1 MQALPPREDM
11 TMKRLARCAALLGGL
26 IAAEA
31 WAACSY
37 FAALDRDVTQ
47 PSQRALITWDPQQK
61 GESFTVQPAFQGNA
75 DDFGMVIPTPGRPT
89 LKEAPRDIFKD
100 LALYTILT
108 PRPCRN
114 YHQMMRKSV
123 PAPAMAGERRPTT
136 VRVLEAGVVG
146 TLDYKIVTAE
156 RADDLY
162 DWLKEHQYNYSG
174 DEETLGFYV
183 KKKWFFT
190 VMKIDP
196 KQMKRGPNGNY
207 TGEVS
212 PTRFQFISAQLIYPL
227 RITSIS
233 VKDHTEALLYV
244 LGPKKI
250 DLPGSKLEYAKRL
263 VEEDL
268 DKLNQGP
275 VTLPRPMAQAG
286 GQTWDFKGLKGW
298 IKQGQ
303 FLTKVRRTYQKQEM
317 TDDLVIK
324 TAEDQSEY
332 TSYEDCGGVPP

>member
-1 MQALPPREDM
+1 
-11 TMKRLARCAALLGGL
+11 MKRLARCAALLGAL

-61 GESFTVQPAFQGNA
+61 SESFTVQPAFQGNA
-75 DDFGMVIPTPGRPT
+75 DDFGMVIPTPARPT

-108 PRPCRN
+108 PTPCT
-114 YHQMMRKSV
+114 RKMKYSMV
-123 PAPAMAGERRPTT
+123 PSAPSAARAAPRPTT

-146 TLDYKIVTAE
+146 TLDYKIVSAE

-162 DWLKEHQYNYSG
+162 DWLKEHKYSFAG
-174 DEETLGFYV
+174 DEETLNFYV
-183 KKKWFFT
+183 KKKWLFT

-196 KQMKRGPNGNY
+196 KQMKRAADGSY
-207 TGEVS
+207 TGDVS
-212 PTRFQFISAQLIYPL
+212 PTRFQFVSAQIIYPL
-227 RITSIS
+227 RITSLS
-233 VKDHTEALLYV
+233 VKDQTEALLRV
-244 LGPKKI
+244 LGQKKV

-263 VEEDL
+263 KGPDL
-268 DKLNQGP
+268 AKLDQGQ
-275 VTLPRPMAQAG
+275 VMLPRPMMLTKG
-286 GQTWDFKGLKGW
+286 EGQTWDFKGLKGW
-298 IKQGQ
+298 IKEGQ
-303 FLTKVRRTYQKQEM
+303 FLTKVRRVYHKQEM

-324 TAEDQSEY
+324 FADDEAEY
-332 TSYEDCGGVPP
+332 TTYEDCGGVPP

>member
-1 MQALPPREDM
+1 
-11 TMKRLARCAALLGGL
+11 MKRLARCAALLGGL

-61 GESFTVQPAFQGNA
+61 SESFTVQPAFQGNA
-75 DDFGMVIPTPGRPT
+75 DDFGMVIPTPARPT
-89 LKEAPRDIFKD
+89 LKEAPREIFKD

-108 PRPCRN
+108 PRPCTS
-114 YHQMMRKSV
+114 YHQRSNRPSMKKSAE
-123 PAPAMAGERRPTT
+123 APRREST

-162 DWLKEHQYNYSG
+162 DWLKEHKYNFAG
-174 DEETLGFYV
+174 DEETLDFYV
-183 KKKWFFT
+183 KKKWLFT

-196 KQMKRGPNGNY
+196 KQMKHAADGSY

-212 PTRFQFISAQLIYPL
+212 PTRFQFVSAQLVYPL

-233 VKDHTEALLYV
+233 VKDQTEALLYV

-263 VEEDL
+263 VAADL
-268 DKLNQGP
+268 AKLNQGQ
-275 VTLPRPMAQAG
+275 VTLPRPATMAG
-286 GQTWDFKGLKGW
+286 GDGQTWDFKGLKGW

-303 FLTKVRRTYQKQEM
+303 FLTKVRRVYQKQEM

-324 TAEDQSEY
+324 FADDETEY